1 MPARGWQC
9 RATAMVPSGASTG
22 EAEALELRDG
32 GAEWGGKGV
41 EKALSHLRG
50 EISDLL
56 TGRDAC
62 DQEQIDQL
70 LCRADGTAN
79 KSRFGANATLAIS
92 MATCR
97 AAAMSRQLPP
107 LPLPRR

>member
-1 MPARGWQC
+1 MTAIRQIQGRMVLDSRGFPTLEGECLLEDGC

-50 EISDLL
+50 EISELL

-79 KSRFGANATLAIS
+79 KSRFGA
-92 MATCR
+92 
-97 AAAMSRQLPP
+97 
-107 LPLPRR
+107 